1 MAGRTNV
8 GPMSSSREADE
19 QLQIQV
25 RRVMWRWGLLTS
37 IVALVL
43 GLIGLFFPLQTAKAL
58 GLLLGV
64 YLVVAGISRVS
75 SAITGDHRSRGR
87 RWLVGALGAL
97 VVVAGVLCLNN
108 PGGTLLALEILASI
122 GLLIDGVASIVFALF
137 VQPPGSQR
145 TPALVTGAVL
155 IVIAVLILAV
165 PQATLA
171 AFVALS
177 AWALTILGVAGL
189 IALLRLR
196 PGSKEAAKPRAG
208 ANAS

>member
-1 MAGRTNV
+1 
-8 GPMSSSREADE
+8 MSSSREVDE
-19 QLQIQV
+19 QLQAQV

-87 RWLVGALGAL
+87 RWVVGSLGAL
-97 VVVAGVLCLNN
+97 VVIAGVLCLNN

-122 GLLIDGVASIVFALF
+122 GLLVDGIASIAFALF
-137 VQPPGSQR
+137 VQPPGTQR
-145 TPALVTGAVL
+145 TPALVTGVVL
-155 IVIAVLILAV
+155 VVVALLILAV

-189 IALLRLR
+189 VALIRLR
-196 PGSKEAAKPRAG
+196 PRAADAATSKRGAK
-208 ANAS
+208 AS

>member
-1 MAGRTNV
+1 MR
-8 GPMSSSREADE
+8 SSREVDQ
-19 QLQIQV
+19 QLQAQV

-37 IVALVL
+37 IVALVS

-75 SAITGDHRSRGR
+75 SAITGDHRSQGR
-87 RWLVGALGAL
+87 RWFVGSLGAL
-97 VVVAGVLCLNN
+97 VVIAGVLCLNN
-108 PGGTLLALEILASI
+108 PGGTLLALEILASV
-122 GLLIDGVASIVFALF
+122 GLLIDGIASIVFALL
-137 VQPPGSQR
+137 VQPSGSQR
-145 TPALVTGAVL
+145 TPALVTGGVL
-155 IVIAVLILAV
+155 IVVAVLILAV

-189 IALLRLR
+189 VALIRLR
-196 PGSKEAAKPRAG
+196 SGTKDAAKSQAG